1 MSTKTELETK
11 ENIFVLNPKCEIHP
25 VFLDH
30 KNSLDPIGRMHKY
43 FMEDINRYLTLF
55 NTPFK
60 MFSRRLQVSMNYVAK
75 YVSEEAGVK

>member
-1 MSTKTELETK
+1 M
-11 ENIFVLNPKCEIHP
+11 
-25 VFLDH
+25 FLDH

-60 MFSRRLQVSMNYVAK
+60 MFSRRLQVSMNYDAK
-75 YVSEEAGVK
+75 YNISEEEEAEAGVK